1 MKKFA
6 KYLLVLCVMIP
17 CALIFTSCKK
27 TAQATSVMTMSV
39 NPEVSF
45 VLDSKN
51 KVLSVNYSN
60 EDAGN
65 LYADI
70 NFVGKDVDSTI
81 QIFIE
86 RAAISGHVDLNGDE
100 VTIEISGMDQKKV
113 DDLKNKAKTKVEEVF
128 KTFGA
133 EVEVKVSNLAVQA
146 QHNALVAK
154 AEILAPEKDTYELQA
169 MSDKELL
176 ELINTKQTELKDL
189 TYEQIQQLQDDFSVA
204 KNSLMK
210 TIDSVRAMIKS
221 TRDYIENLEEK
232 YKDSIP
238 ESIKEQIDEAKAKID
253 GYQKELDAK
262 IDEFLAEKS
271 QEIDKLKAKYE
282 EAKEKADLEFKSQV
296 EQSKKDV
303 VAHLEISKNNGTIT
317 QEQYD
322 YWVNII
328 NGQKAA

>member
-1 MKKFA
+1 MCSYFYKLQKDSSSNQCDDN
-6 KYLLVLCVMIP
+6 VCEP
-17 CALIFTSCKK
+17 R
-27 TAQATSVMTMSV
+27 SVICSW
-39 NPEVSF
+39 F
-45 VLDSKN
+45 KN

-113 DDLKNKAKTKVEEVF
+113 DDLKNQAKAKVEEVF

-133 EVEVKVSNLAVQA
+133 EVEVKVSNLAAQA

-253 GYQKELDAK
+253 EYQKELDAK

-271 QEIDKLKAKYE
+271 QEIEKLKAKYE
-282 EAKEKADLEFKSQV
+282 EAKAKADLEFKSQV
-296 EQSKKDV
+296 ETSRQNV
-303 VAHLEISKNNGTIT
+303 INHLETSKNNGTIT

-328 NGQKAA
+328 NCQKAA